1 VKSLLGKILGGR
13 YELLEKIGGG
23 GMAVVYKAKCHLLK
37 RYVAVKILRPEL
49 VENDEFVN
57 RFKRESQSAASLS
70 HPNIVNMYDV
80 GQEDDIHYIVMEYVD
95 GKTLKEYI
103 REKGRLESEEAVRIV
118 SQICSA
124 LNHAHNNN
132 IVHRD
137 IKPQNILMSKDGIA
151 KVADFG
157 IARAVN
163 SATVTM
169 AGANVIGSVHY
180 FSPEQARGGYV
191 DKKSDIY
198 SLGIVLYEMV
208 TGVVPFEGDSA
219 ISVALK
225 HIQEKVTPPGEINPD
240 IPKSIQYIIE
250 RAIEKDIDKRY
261 HDTADMLSDLKRALK
276 EPDGAY
282 VKRAIEDDQ
291 ATRIIPAI
299 QDIPDSAEKD
309 PTKEYSGLDEELEQ
323 EEASSRKRNRIWMGI
338 SITVITTVL
347 LVLVMVLR
355 AIYIQNFVRQD
366 TEVPLIEGYDE
377 ETAREILESRDLVLN
392 IVEWRHDRET
402 KEGHI
407 ISQYPKEGMTV
418 QAESFVDA
426 VVSAGVKPAIVPD
439 VVNKSQ
445 RNAEIELE
453 NKGLKVAAPEYVESQ
468 TPSGFVVEQDPPALT
483 EVPEGTEVTLFISKG
498 PEDNMTE
505 VGKYTG
511 LTVGMAQQL
520 IESGDLVVG
529 TVKEEPNST
538 VNAGI
543 IFKQSPE
550 PGMDVEKGRK
560 VNLWVSTGEAV
571 SYRKLLRIELQGNK
585 ERARVKVIRTSD
597 DQVVYD
603 KEHKVSEGV
612 IEIVM
617 EDTGVK
623 SYAIWV
629 DNKYK
634 MTTTLDFTKKDSE
647 GE

>member
-1 VKSLLGKILGGR
+1 MSLLGKILGGR

-49 VENDEFVN
+49 VENEEFVN

-80 GQEDDIHYIVMEYVD
+80 GQEGDIHYIVMEYVD

-103 REKGRLESEEAVRIV
+103 HEKSRLESEEAVKIA

-137 IKPQNILMSKDGIA
+137 IKPQNILISKDGTV

-250 RAIEKDIDKRY
+250 RAIEKDLNKRY
-261 HDTADMLSDLKRALK
+261 HDAAEMLSDLKRALK

-282 VKRAIEDDQ
+282 VKRAIDEDQ
-291 ATRIIPAI
+291 ATIVLPAI
-299 QDIPDSAEKD
+299 QGDPDSLQKD
-309 PTKEYSGLDEELEQ
+309 STKEYKALNEDEE
-323 EEASSRKRNRIWMGI
+323 EETSDRRRSRVWMGV
-338 SITVITTVL
+338 SIAVIATVL
-347 LVLVMVLR
+347 LVLFMVLR
-355 AIYIQNFVRQD
+355 AIYIQNFVHPD

-377 ETAREILESRDLVLN
+377 ETAREILDDRNLVLN
-392 IVEWRHDRET
+392 IVERRYDSEVP
-402 KEGHI
+402 EGQI
-407 ISQYPKEGMTV
+407 ISQKPQQGMTV
-418 QAESFVDA
+418 QAESAVDA
-426 VVSAGVKPAIVPD
+426 VISSGIKKVPVPD

-453 NKGLKVAAPEYVESQ
+453 NKGLKVAEPEYVNSEE
-468 TPSGFVVEQDPPALT
+468 PSGYVVDQDPPAKQ
-483 EVPEGTEVTLFISKG
+483 EVDEGTEVTLVISKG
-498 PEDNMTE
+498 PEDNTTK

-511 LTVGMAQQL
+511 LTVGMAQEL
-520 IESGDLVVG
+520 LESDNLKLG
-529 TVKEEPNST
+529 TVTEEPNDT
-538 VNAGI
+538 VNPGI
-543 IFKQSPE
+543 VFKQSPQ
-550 PGMDVEKGRK
+550 PDMNVEKDRK
-560 VNLWVSTGEAV
+560 VDLWVSKGESV
-571 SYRKLLRIELQGNK
+571 SYEKLLKIIPEGNK
-585 ERARVKVIRTSD
+585 GKIRVKVVRTSD
-597 DQVVYD
+597 DKVIYD
-603 KEHKVSEGV
+603 KEHNASEGV
-612 IEIVM
+612 IKIVLN
-617 EDTGVK
+617 DTGIQ
-623 SYAIWV
+623 SYAIWI
-629 DNKYK
+629 NNEYEQ
-634 MTTTLDFTKKDSE
+634 TQTLDFTKKESE